1 MNPERVLKARQFF
14 FQAFWWVIIA
24 LYVYVY
30 LNYLP
35 LDSFGTS
42 NFRYFLYAMPLITG
56 LYVLLKTGD
65 LI

>member
-1 MNPERVLKARQFF
+1 VNKEKLLRTRAIFF
-14 FQAFWWVIIA
+14 RLFWWVIISI
-24 LYVYVY
+24 YVFAY